1 MNFILFYFYFWKC
14 GQFLSKTRGAIEM
27 MGENKMKI
35 SESLVWDKDEISVVE
50 VLLLKTKL

>member
-1 MNFILFYFYFWKC
+1 
-14 GQFLSKTRGAIEM
+14 M